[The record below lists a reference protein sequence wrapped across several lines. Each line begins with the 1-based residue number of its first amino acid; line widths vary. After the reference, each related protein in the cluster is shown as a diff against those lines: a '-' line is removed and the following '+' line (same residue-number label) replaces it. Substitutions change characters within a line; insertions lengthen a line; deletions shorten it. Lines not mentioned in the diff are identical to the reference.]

1 MFFNNIIPNN
11 SKKEKDR
18 IESKWKCFDKFP
30 LYEIGNYGFLWIF
43 DKQICEQEQIYP
55 LVKLCISDP
64 SISRSSL
71 GLSAKFGK
79 KCIQISQR
87 FFKTIHKS
95 ELNCI
100 QHIFKVAH
108 LALKIL
114 LNSSENDLIMKY
126 NILHTKH
133 TSQAGKK
140 KPLCNLSYLLEKN
153 MTFWNLIQ

>member
-1 MFFNNIIPNN
+1 MKQVIMDFSEFLIN
-11 SKKEKDR
+11 
-18 IESKWKCFDKFP
+18 KF
-30 LYEIGNYGFLWIF
+30 
-43 DKQICEQEQIYP
+43 CEQEQIYP
-55 LVKLCISDP
+55 LVKLCISDL
-64 SISRSSL
+64 SISQSSL

-114 LNSSENDLIMKY
+114 FNSSENDLIMKY
-126 NILHTKH
+126 NILHTKY
-133 TSQAGKK
+133 TSRQKK
-140 KPLCNLSYLLEKN
+140 TIMQFIIFIGEKHDFLKFDSIN
-153 MTFWNLIQ
+153 MNKSL